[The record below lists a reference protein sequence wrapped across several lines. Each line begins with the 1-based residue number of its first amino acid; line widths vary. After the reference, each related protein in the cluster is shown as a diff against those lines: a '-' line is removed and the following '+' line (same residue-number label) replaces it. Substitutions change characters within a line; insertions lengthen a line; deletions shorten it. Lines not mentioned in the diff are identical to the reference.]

1 MLMLSCLAKLRAR
14 HVPATAS
21 GCRSLV
27 FAAERASF
35 GEPRGLILVD
45 LENVDSI
52 KESLGAWHDQCRL
65 VEVQLRTY
73 TCDSNGLA
81 SLATDHV
88 RSGMK
93 DAVDFQISH
102 VDAATFIQA
111 NVGSGAKVLIV
122 TNDDFGETVASM
134 SKDIAAAKLNILCF
148 LLPGKRRCEL
158 NSSRKHRIGQARGH
172 LIRS

>member
-1 MLMLSCLAKLRAR
+1 MPSEAAGTARPCHRFRLPLARLR
-14 HVPATAS
+14 S
-21 GCRSLV
+21 G
-27 FAAERASF
+27 ASF
-35 GEPRGLILVD
+35 FRGATRAHTRR

-52 KESLGAWHDQCRL
+52 KESLDALHDQCRL
-65 VEVQLRTY
+65 VGLQLRTY

-148 LLPGKRRCEL
+148 LLSGKRRCEL
-158 NSSRKHRIGQARGH
+158 SSSRKHRIGQARGH